1 MPGVMWSSHAG
12 SCTLKGYSTPSFAC
26 FILPL
31 RRTNCLLEVW
41 PVCQHMSSAV
51 PTPEVQALSATVEG
65 IELSSMLLWRRLSL
79 TPRMFWHGGGRLLSV
94 ALATVS
100 GLHEVATRRSCCLLI
115 RHIHHCVILLTISGG
130 IVGWGKTGESLG
142 LCSLTWHS
150 SRDRQA

>member
-65 IELSSMLLWRRLSL
+65 IELSSMPLWRRLLS
-79 TPRMFWHGGGRLLSV
+79 TPRTYWRRGGQMTV
-94 ALATVS
+94 ALATVF
-100 GLHEVATRRSCCLLI
+100 GLHEVAAWRSLCLLI
-115 RHIHHCVILLTISGG
+115 HHVHCWVILLAISGG
-130 IVGWGKTGESLG
+130 SVGWGMTGEFLG
-142 LCSLTWHS
+142 SCSSTWHGS
-150 SRDRQA
+150 GGRR